1 MAERKLSDGE
11 RINAVQNA
19 FIEKLNQVLDFIP
32 GYRGYRKGVE
42 NVVNMAQGNPS
53 NYSAADY
60 ARDLG
65 YSMVPFYGAYDNAI
79 NDQPQDWKGNA
90 LEAAMIA
97 LPLHGNLRA
106 IVGRD
111 GKTRY
116 IADEIVKAD
125 PIKTAE
131 FDRVSRAQTE
141 PYRVRNIPVREVN
154 GPYYHTPELD
164 QMRLL
169 NQEYPFVYPSEYVD
183 VYGNEI
189 TRSYSNKSLNPTN
202 INRTVYDYNQGEGL
216 HNPLIEYGSEEWNN
230 AQRAA
235 DEYKQFVNDNF
246 NDRSSYI
253 GHGELGV
260 NELGEPTVYSE
271 AHRTPFEI
279 YSDYINEH
287 PFNKS
292 NESDFPYWKLEDP
305 NLYNKDLVSNQINVM
320 NRNEVM
326 DLDSYLRANN
336 DALRLSDYKNIVRSI
351 AEPVTTD
358 RHANIINSKIDQ
370 LNGDLLTGADK
381 EAMKAEVNRMLPLI
395 NNEPDYNTRNR
406 MVNELINN
414 LKALGLDYADF

>member
-53 NYSAADY
+53 NYSATDY

-116 IADEIVKAD
+116 VADEIVKAD

-141 PYRVRNIPVREVN
+141 PYRDRGIPVREVD

-169 NQEYPFVYPSEYVD
+169 NQEHPFVYPSEYVD
-183 VYGNEI
+183 VYGDEI

-202 INRTVYDYNQGEGL
+202 INRTVYDYNEGEGW
-216 HNPLIEYGSEEWNN
+216 NKPLIEYGSEEWNN

-253 GHGELGV
+253 GHGQLGV

-279 YSDYINEH
+279 YSDYMNNHQFI
-287 PFNKS
+287 
-292 NESDFPYWKLEDP
+292 ESEFPQWKLDDP
-305 NLYNKDLVSNQINVM
+305 NMYNRDLIRNQFIYN
-320 NRNEVM
+320 NTYETRN
-326 DLDSYLRANN
+326 LDDYLRANN

-351 AEPVTTD
+351 TEPVTID
-358 RHANIINSKIDQ
+358 RHVNVINSKIDK
-370 LNGDLLTGADK
+370 LSGDLLTETDK
-381 EAMKAEVNRMLPLI
+381 EAMKAEVNRLLPLI
-395 NNEPDYNTRNR
+395 DNEPDYNTRNR
-406 MVNELINN
+406 LVNELINN

>member
-1 MAERKLSDGE
+1 MVERKLTDSE

-19 FIEKLNQVLDFIP
+19 FIDKLNQVLDFIP

-42 NVVNMAQGNPS
+42 NAVNMAYGNPS

-65 YSMVPFYGAYDNAI
+65 YSMAPFYGAYDNAI
-79 NDQPQDWKGNA
+79 NDQPQDWKANA

-111 GKTRY
+111 GKIRY
-116 IADEIVKAD
+116 VADEIVKAD
-125 PIKTAE
+125 PVKTAE
-131 FDRVSRAQTE
+131 FNRVSRAQTE
-141 PYRVRNIPVREVN
+141 PYRTRHIPVGEVN

-169 NQEYPFVYPSEYVD
+169 NQDKPFVYPSEYVD
-183 VYGNEI
+183 VYGDEI

-202 INRTVYDYNQGEGL
+202 INRTINESDLYRFKEDK
-216 HNPLIEYGSEEWNN
+216 PLIPYGSEEWNN

-235 DEYKQFVNDNF
+235 DEYKQFVNNNF

-253 GHGELGV
+253 GHGQLGV

-271 AHRTPFEI
+271 ARRTPFEI
-279 YSDYINEH
+279 YSDYINQH
-287 PFNKS
+287 PFN
-292 NESDFPYWKLEDP
+292 EADFSYWKLEEP
-305 NLYNKDLVSNQINVM
+305 QIYNKDLVRGQINHNNTM
-320 NRNEVM
+320 EARN
-326 DLDSYLRANN
+326 LDDYLRANN
-336 DALRLSDYKNIVRSI
+336 DALRLSDYKNMVRSI
-351 AEPVTTD
+351 TEPSD
-358 RHANIINSKIDQ
+358 INAHVNVVNSRIDQ
-370 LNGDLLTGADK
+370 LSGDLLTEADK

-395 NNEPDYNTRNR
+395 DNEPDYNTRNR
-406 MVNELINN
+406 LVNELINN

>member
-1 MAERKLSDGE
+1 MAERKLSDSE

-19 FIEKLNQVLDFIP
+19 FIDKLNQVLDFIP

-42 NVVNMAQGNPS
+42 NVVNMTQGNPS

-79 NDQPQDWKGNA
+79 NDQPQDWRGNA

-116 IADEIVKAD
+116 VADEIVKAD
-125 PIKTAE
+125 PVKTAE

-141 PYRVRNIPVREVN
+141 PYRDRNIPVREVN

-164 QMRLL
+164 QKRLL
-169 NQEYPFVYPSEYVD
+169 SQEYPFVYPSEYVD

-189 TRSYSNKSLNPTN
+189 TKSYSNKSLNPTN
-202 INRTVYDYNQGEGL
+202 INRTVYDYNEGEGW
-216 HNPLIEYGSEEWNN
+216 NKPLIEYGSEEWNN

-235 DEYKQFVNDNF
+235 NEYKQFVNDNF

-260 NELGEPTVYSE
+260 NDLGEPVIYSE

-279 YSDYINEH
+279 YTDYINEY
-287 PFNKS
+287 PFTDANFS
-292 NESDFPYWKLEDP
+292 YLKLEEP
-305 NLYNKDLVSNQINVM
+305 QIYNKDLVKGQIDHN
-320 NRNEVM
+320 NANEARN
-326 DLDSYLRANN
+326 LDDYLRVNN

-351 AEPVTTD
+351 AEPYDLNT
-358 RHANIINSKIDQ
+358 HANVINSRIDQ
-370 LNGDLLTGADK
+370 LSGDLLTAADK

-395 NNEPDYNTRNR
+395 DNEPDYNTRNR
-406 MVNELINN
+406 LVNELINN